1 MLTRKQKKFLD
12 RLTALT
18 ERLGYFPTVRE
29 IARETGLASPAT
41 VHAYLQRLSERGY
54 LRHQAGRWQLARP
67 GGYAVPL
74 VGIVPAG
81 SPLDVFESLGDE
93 VELPEWMVDRSG
105 EVVAFRVQGESM
117 RDAYIREGDVVIV
130 RRSDTAD
137 PGAMVVALLENSAI
151 TLKRLRRGGPNG
163 HYLMPENPEYTP
175 IHDPFRVVGRV
186 VGVMRRY

>member
-1 MLTRKQKKFLD
+1 MLTRKQKEFLD
-12 RLTALT
+12 RLTGLV

-29 IARETGLASPAT
+29 IAGETGLASPAT
-41 VHAYLQRLSERGY
+41 VHAYLQRLAERGH
-54 LRHQAGRWQLARP
+54 LRHQAGRWELARS
-67 GGYAVPL
+67 GHTVPL

-81 SPLDVFESLGDE
+81 SPLDVFESLGEE

-117 RDAYIREGDVVIV
+117 RDAFIREGDVVIV

-137 PGAMVVALLENSAI
+137 PGAMVIALLDSSAI

-163 HYLMPENPEYTP
+163 HYLMPENPDFPP

>member
-12 RLTALT
+12 QLTALT

-29 IARETGLASPAT
+29 IARETRLASPAT
-41 VHAYLQRLSERGY
+41 VHAYLQRLAERGH
-54 LRHQAGRWQLARP
+54 LRHRDGRWELARS
-67 GGYAVPL
+67 ARSVPL

-93 VELPEWMVDRSG
+93 VELPDWMVDRSG
-105 EVVAFRVQGESM
+105 EMFAFRVQGESM

-130 RRSDTAD
+130 RRGDAAD
-137 PGAMVVALLENSAI
+137 PGAMVIAMLDSSAI

-163 HYLMPENPEYTP
+163 FYLMPENPEFAP
-175 IHDPFRVVGRV
+175 IHEPFRVLGQV

>member
-41 VHAYLQRLSERGY
+41 VHAYLQRLSERGH
-54 LRHQAGRWQLARP
+54 LRHLGGRWELVRS
-67 GGYAVPL
+67 GHTVPL
-74 VGIVPAG
+74 VGVVPAG
-81 SPLDVFESLGDE
+81 SPLDVFESLGEE

-105 EVVAFRVQGESM
+105 EVVALRVQGESM

-137 PGAMVVALLENSAI
+137 AGAMVVALLDSSSI

-163 HYLMPENPEYTP
+163 HYLMPENPEYAP
-175 IHDPFRVVGRV
+175 IHEPFRVVGQV